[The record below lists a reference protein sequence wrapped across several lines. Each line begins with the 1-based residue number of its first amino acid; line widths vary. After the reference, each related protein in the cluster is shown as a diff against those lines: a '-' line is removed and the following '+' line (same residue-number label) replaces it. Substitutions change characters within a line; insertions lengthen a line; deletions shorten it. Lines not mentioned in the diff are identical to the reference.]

1 MACFRRFVE
10 SGRVIGCSGANPG
23 KVAIPSNQHRI
34 TRFHVSV
41 AGLRALPSCCPMSF
55 DPAMTPPTNPKEQKL
70 QTLHIDEGL
79 VLYRRRK
86 SRYWWCRTTQNGRT
100 HRSSTKTD
108 NRGDATKFAQKWVE
122 KFDNVN
128 YSYALPSIQ
137 EQQKIIQYLDQKTQQ
152 IDSLIEKK
160 QKEIELLKEQR
171 TSLINQVLTKG
182 LNPDEGV
189 DSN

>member
-1 MACFRRFVE
+1 
-10 SGRVIGCSGANPG
+10 
-23 KVAIPSNQHRI
+23 
-34 TRFHVSV
+34 
-41 AGLRALPSCCPMSF
+41 MSF

-70 QTLHIDEGL
+70 QTFRIDQGL

-86 SRYWWCRTTQNGRT
+86 SKYWWCRTTQDGRT

-128 YSYALPSIQ
+128 YSYALPSSQ
-137 EQQKIIQYLDQKTQQ
+137 EQQRIVQYLDRKTER

-171 TSLINQVLTKG
+171 TSLINQALTEG

-189 DSN
+189 GST

>member
-1 MACFRRFVE
+1 
-10 SGRVIGCSGANPG
+10 
-23 KVAIPSNQHRI
+23 
-34 TRFHVSV
+34 
-41 AGLRALPSCCPMSF
+41 
-55 DPAMTPPTNPKEQKL
+55 MTPPTNPKEQKL

-100 HRSSTKTD
+100 HRSSTKTG
-108 NRGDATKFAQKWVE
+108 NRDDATKFAQKWVE
-122 KFDNVN
+122 KFDNVK
-128 YSYALPSIQ
+128 YSFILPSIQ
-137 EQQKIIQYLDQKTQQ
+137 EQKKIVQYLDPKTQR

-171 TSLINQVLTKG
+171 TSLINQALTKG

>member
-1 MACFRRFVE
+1 
-10 SGRVIGCSGANPG
+10 
-23 KVAIPSNQHRI
+23 
-34 TRFHVSV
+34 
-41 AGLRALPSCCPMSF
+41 MSF

-79 VLYRRRK
+79 VLYRRRG

-108 NRGDATKFAQKWVE
+108 NRGDATKFAKKWVE

-128 YSYALPSIQ
+128 YLYVLPSIQ
-137 EQQKIIQYLDQKTQQ
+137 EQQKIVQYLDRKTQQ
-152 IDSLIEKK
+152 IDSLIEKNH
-160 QKEIELLKEQR
+160 KEIELLKKQR

-182 LNPDEGV
+182 LNPDEGIG
-189 DSN
+189 SN

>member
-1 MACFRRFVE
+1 
-10 SGRVIGCSGANPG
+10 
-23 KVAIPSNQHRI
+23 
-34 TRFHVSV
+34 
-41 AGLRALPSCCPMSF
+41 MSF
-55 DPAMTPPTNPKEQKL
+55 GPAMTPPTNPKEQKL

-128 YSYALPSIQ
+128 YSYVLPSIQ
-137 EQQKIIQYLDQKTQQ
+137 EQQKIVQYLDRKTQQ
-152 IDSLIEKK
+152 IDSLIDKN
-160 QKEIELLKEQR
+160 QKEIELLKKQR
-171 TSLINQVLTKG
+171 TSLINQVLTKRTNSDVEYSIKG
-182 LNPDEGV
+182 NKQNKVTPSKSKSRSRSDF
-189 DSN
+189 